1 MIKTR
6 RNFYGLM
13 SCVVAIIL
21 SAAFCCA
28 AAASDSLSVKKPL
41 DWRFAPEFHF
51 NEDLRTFFLQKDTTF
66 KKRFFVEWI
75 SSAELAFLSVNN
87 RFFLFGE
94 MALTMGLGRW
104 ADKPILFD
112 PNLVDA
118 GFGPMAEYRFD
129 PVNISLWLDHHCFHE
144 IDTLVLTPVYWNRLC
159 FSASSPNFRP
169 GPYISA
175 LSDPAPITWKNRL
188 AWQASL
194 GYYFHEIFGMDT
206 SIVAWNQDYRVD
218 IICDM
223 RCAVYRWRGFAGVV
237 SAKTGA
243 YLTTA
248 RGILWKQ
255 EAGAEI
261 LATQGRFGLSL
272 FADWVIVDQ
281 LQPRLNR
288 DKLLIVGIKGFL

>member
-1 MIKTR
+1 MMKSPKEIWVIGFLFIATLY
-6 RNFYGLM
+6 FTVFAG
-13 SCVVAIIL
+13 
-21 SAAFCCA
+21 
-28 AAASDSLSVKKPL
+28 DSLSVKKSL
-41 DWRFAPEFHF
+41 DWQFAPEFHF

-118 GFGPMAEYRFD
+118 GFGPLVEYRFA
-129 PVNISLWLDHHCFHE
+129 PVNISLGLDHHCFHE
-144 IDTLVLTPVYWNRLC
+144 IDTLALTPVYWNRLYC
-159 FSASSPNFRP
+159 GAASSNFRP
-169 GPYISA
+169 GTYSSA
-175 LSDPAPITWKNRL
+175 LADPVPLTWKTRL
-188 AWQASL
+188 AWQATV
-194 GYYFHEIFGMDT
+194 GYYFHEIFGIDT
-206 SIVAWNQDYRVD
+206 SIVAWNQDYALD
-218 IICDM
+218 IVCEA
-223 RCAVYRWRGFAGVV
+223 RYAVYRWRGFAGVV
-237 SAKTGA
+237 SGKTSA
-243 YLTTA
+243 YLTRTQ
-248 RGILWKQ
+248 GVWWKQ

-261 LATQGRFGLSL
+261 MATQGKFGLSL
-272 FADWVIVDQ
+272 FADWVIVDQQ